1 MRKLLILSI
10 ALSLFLCACGS
21 TDSSS
26 TDSSKQEGT
35 TTTVYSTPENDDPSS
50 SDSES
55 SQPDSSE
62 PDSSSSEKGSD
73 PSSSEIKTTTGS
85 KDSSHAAD
93 TSTGTELVT
102 GSIGTTK
109 KTVTN
114 IITIPTKQSPRSTTT
129 TTTAT
134 TKKTATTTAAKPY
147 DPSNPFNKQDNKE
160 VPYDPSPWK
169 QSKNWTDPKGYN
181 GGIMLYTDKIG
192 LQPEY
197 ARGKVQ
203 RVYISVTN
211 EDVPVNMMKF
221 HIFYDTRLTVKKNS
235 KGEAVAP
242 GKGISENP
250 FTSGSA
256 IVKEGELA
264 FYAYSNKDISVDKRC
279 IFTID
284 FIVPENAKSGDLY
297 PIGLSYV
304 DDGIAADCFINLN
317 KDDAGRKQMAYLFQ
331 KGIYNGY
338 IKIL

>member
-10 ALSLFLCACGS
+10 ALSVFLCACGS

-35 TTTVYSTPENDDPSS
+35 TTTAYSTPENDDPSS
-50 SDSES
+50 SDSTS
-55 SQPDSSE
+55 SQHDSSE
-62 PDSSSSEKGSD
+62 PDGSSSEKGSD
-73 PSSSEIKTTTGS
+73 SSNSETKTTAES
-85 KDSSHAAD
+85 KDSSHTTD
-93 TSTGTELVT
+93 TSTRTELVT

-114 IITIPTKQSPRSTTT
+114 IITIPTKQPPRSTTT
-129 TTTAT
+129 TT
-134 TKKTATTTAAKPY
+134 KKTTASTSAKPY

-181 GGIMLYTDKIG
+181 DGIMLYTDKIG

-203 RVYISVTN
+203 RVYISVAN

-256 IVKEGELA
+256 MIKEGELA
-264 FYAYSNKDISVDKRC
+264 FYAYSNQDISVDKRC

-297 PIGLSYV
+297 PIGLAYV
-304 DDGIAADCFINLN
+304 DDGIAADCFINLK

>member
-1 MRKLLILSI
+1 MCKLLILSI
-10 ALSLFLCACGS
+10 ALSVFLCACGS

-35 TTTVYSTPENDDPSS
+35 TTTAYSTPENDDPSS
-50 SDSES
+50 SDSTS
-55 SQPDSSE
+55 SQHDSSE
-62 PDSSSSEKGSD
+62 PDGSSSEKGSD
-73 PSSSEIKTTTGS
+73 SSSSETKTTAES
-85 KDSSHAAD
+85 KDSSHVTD
-93 TSTGTELVT
+93 TSTRTELVT

-114 IITIPTKQSPRSTTT
+114 IITIPTKQSTI
-129 TTTAT
+129 T
-134 TKKTATTTAAKPY
+134 TKKTTASTSAKPY

-160 VPYDPSPWK
+160 VKYDPSPWK
-169 QSKNWTDPKGYN
+169 QSKNWTDPKDYK

-203 RVYISVTN
+203 RVYISVAN
-211 EDVPVNMMKF
+211 EDIPVNMMKF

-256 IVKEGELA
+256 MIKEGELA
-264 FYAYSNKDISVDKRC
+264 FYAYSNQDISVDKRC

-297 PIGLSYV
+297 PIGLAYV
-304 DDGIAADCFINLN
+304 DDGIAADCFINLK

>member
-10 ALSLFLCACGS
+10 TLSVFLCACGS

-35 TTTVYSTPENDDPSS
+35 TTTAYSTPENDDPSS
-50 SDSES
+50 SDSTS
-55 SQPDSSE
+55 SQQDSSE

-73 PSSSEIKTTTGS
+73 PSSSETKTTTGS
-85 KDSSHAAD
+85 KDSSHVAD
-93 TSTGTELVT
+93 TSTRTELVT

-114 IITIPTKQSPRSTTT
+114 IITIPTKQPPRSTTT
-129 TTTAT
+129 TTTAS
-134 TKKTATTTAAKPY
+134 KPY

-160 VPYDPSPWK
+160 VKYDPSPWK
-169 QSKNWTDPKGYN
+169 QSKNWIDPKGYN
-181 GGIMLYTDKIG
+181 GGIMVYMDKIG

-203 RVYISVTN
+203 RVYISVAN

-242 GKGISENP
+242 GKGIS
-250 FTSGSA
+250 
-256 IVKEGELA
+256 
-264 FYAYSNKDISVDKRC
+264 
-279 IFTID
+279 
-284 FIVPENAKSGDLY
+284 
-297 PIGLSYV
+297 
-304 DDGIAADCFINLN
+304 
-317 KDDAGRKQMAYLFQ
+317 
-331 KGIYNGY
+331 
-338 IKIL
+338 

>member
-1 MRKLLILSI
+1 M
-10 ALSLFLCACGS
+10 
-21 TDSSS
+21 
-26 TDSSKQEGT
+26 
-35 TTTVYSTPENDDPSS
+35 
-50 SDSES
+50 
-55 SQPDSSE
+55 
-62 PDSSSSEKGSD
+62 
-73 PSSSEIKTTTGS
+73 
-85 KDSSHAAD
+85 
-93 TSTGTELVT
+93 
-102 GSIGTTK
+102 
-109 KTVTN
+109 
-114 IITIPTKQSPRSTTT
+114 
-129 TTTAT
+129 
-134 TKKTATTTAAKPY
+134 PY

-160 VPYDPSPWK
+160 VKYDPSPWK

-181 GGIMLYTDKIG
+181 GGIMVYIDKIG
-192 LQPEY
+192 LEPKY

-203 RVYISVTN
+203 RVYISVAN

-256 IVKEGELA
+256 MIKEGELA
-264 FYAYSNKDISVDKRC
+264 FYAYSNQDISVNKHC

-297 PIGLSYV
+297 PIGLAYV
-304 DDGIAADCFINLN
+304 DDGIAADCFINLK

>member
-1 MRKLLILSI
+1 
-10 ALSLFLCACGS
+10 
-21 TDSSS
+21 
-26 TDSSKQEGT
+26 
-35 TTTVYSTPENDDPSS
+35 
-50 SDSES
+50 
-55 SQPDSSE
+55 
-62 PDSSSSEKGSD
+62 
-73 PSSSEIKTTTGS
+73 
-85 KDSSHAAD
+85 
-93 TSTGTELVT
+93 
-102 GSIGTTK
+102 
-109 KTVTN
+109 
-114 IITIPTKQSPRSTTT
+114 
-129 TTTAT
+129 
-134 TKKTATTTAAKPY
+134 
-147 DPSNPFNKQDNKE
+147 
-160 VPYDPSPWK
+160 
-169 QSKNWTDPKGYN
+169 
-181 GGIMLYTDKIG
+181 
-192 LQPEY
+192 
-197 ARGKVQ
+197 
-203 RVYISVTN
+203 
-211 EDVPVNMMKF
+211 MMKF

-304 DDGIAADCFINLN
+304 DDGIAADCFINLK

>member
-10 ALSLFLCACGS
+10 ALSVFLCACGS

-35 TTTVYSTPENDDPSS
+35 TTTAYSTPENDDPSS
-50 SDSES
+50 SDSTS
-55 SQPDSSE
+55 SQQDSSE

-73 PSSSEIKTTTGS
+73 SSSSETKTTAES
-85 KDSSHAAD
+85 KDSSHVAD
-93 TSTGTELVT
+93 TSTRTELVT

-114 IITIPTKQSPRSTTT
+114 IITIPTKQSTT
-129 TTTAT
+129 T
-134 TKKTATTTAAKPY
+134 TKKTTASTSAKPY

-160 VPYDPSPWK
+160 VKYDPSPWK
-169 QSKNWTDPKGYN
+169 QSKNWIDPKGYN
-181 GGIMLYTDKIG
+181 GGIMVYMDKIG

-203 RVYISVTN
+203 RVYISVAN

-297 PIGLSYV
+297 PIGLAYV
-304 DDGIAADCFINLN
+304 DDGIAADCFINLK

>member
-10 ALSLFLCACGS
+10 ALSVFLCACGS

-35 TTTVYSTPENDDPSS
+35 TTTAYSTPENDDPSS
-50 SDSES
+50 SDSTS
-55 SQPDSSE
+55 SQQDSSE
-62 PDSSSSEKGSD
+62 PDSSSSEKGTD
-73 PSSSEIKTTTGS
+73 PSSIETKTTAES
-85 KDSSHAAD
+85 KDSSHTTD
-93 TSTGTELVT
+93 TSTRTELVT

-114 IITIPTKQSPRSTTT
+114 IITIPTKQSTT
-129 TTTAT
+129 T
-134 TKKTATTTAAKPY
+134 TKKTTASTSAKPY

-160 VPYDPSPWK
+160 VKYDPSPWK
-169 QSKNWTDPKGYN
+169 QSKNWIDPKGYN
-181 GGIMLYTDKIG
+181 GGIMVYIDKIG
-192 LQPEY
+192 LEPKY

-203 RVYISVTN
+203 LVYISVAN

-256 IVKEGELA
+256 MIKEGELA
-264 FYAYSNKDISVDKRC
+264 FYAYSNKDISLDKRC

-297 PIGLSYV
+297 PIGLAYV
-304 DDGIAADCFINLN
+304 DDGIAADCFINLK

>member
-1 MRKLLILSI
+1 M
-10 ALSLFLCACGS
+10 
-21 TDSSS
+21 
-26 TDSSKQEGT
+26 
-35 TTTVYSTPENDDPSS
+35 
-50 SDSES
+50 
-55 SQPDSSE
+55 
-62 PDSSSSEKGSD
+62 
-73 PSSSEIKTTTGS
+73 
-85 KDSSHAAD
+85 
-93 TSTGTELVT
+93 
-102 GSIGTTK
+102 
-109 KTVTN
+109 
-114 IITIPTKQSPRSTTT
+114 
-129 TTTAT
+129 
-134 TKKTATTTAAKPY
+134 PY

-160 VPYDPSPWK
+160 VKYDPSPWK

-181 GGIMLYTDKIG
+181 GGIMVYIDKIG

-203 RVYISVTN
+203 RVYISVAN

-256 IVKEGELA
+256 MIKEGELA
-264 FYAYSNKDISVDKRC
+264 FYAYSNQDISVNKHC

-297 PIGLSYV
+297 PIGLAYV
-304 DDGIAADCFINLN
+304 DDGIAADCFINLK

>member
-10 ALSLFLCACGS
+10 TLSLFLCACGS

-26 TDSSKQEGT
+26 TDSSRQEDT

-55 SQPDSSE
+55 SQQDSSE

-73 PSSSEIKTTTGS
+73 PSSSETETTTGS

-93 TSTGTELVT
+93 TSTRTELVT

-114 IITIPTKQSPRSTTT
+114 IITIPTKQSTT
-129 TTTAT
+129 T
-134 TKKTATTTAAKPY
+134 TKKTTASTSAKPY

-160 VPYDPSPWK
+160 VKYDPSPWK
-169 QSKNWTDPKGYN
+169 QSKNWIDPKGYN

-192 LQPEY
+192 LQPKD

-203 RVYISVTN
+203 RVYISVAN

-235 KGEAVAP
+235 KGEVVAP

-256 IVKEGELA
+256 MIKEGELA
-264 FYAYSNKDISVDKRC
+264 FYAYSNQDISVDKRC

-297 PIGLSYV
+297 PIGLAYV
-304 DDGIAADCFINLN
+304 DDGIAADCFINLK

>member
-10 ALSLFLCACGS
+10 ALSVFLCACGS

-35 TTTVYSTPENDDPSS
+35 TTTAYSTPENDDPSS
-50 SDSES
+50 SDSTS
-55 SQPDSSE
+55 SQQDSSE
-62 PDSSSSEKGSD
+62 PDDSSSEKGSD
-73 PSSSEIKTTTGS
+73 SSSSETKTTAES
-85 KDSSHAAD
+85 KDSSHVAD
-93 TSTGTELVT
+93 TSTRTDLVT

-129 TTTAT
+129 TTTA
-134 TKKTATTTAAKPY
+134 AKPY

-160 VPYDPSPWK
+160 VKYDPSPWK

-203 RVYISVTN
+203 RVYISVAN

-264 FYAYSNKDISVDKRC
+264 FYAYSNKDISLDKRC

-297 PIGLSYV
+297 PIGLAYV
-304 DDGIAADCFINLN
+304 DDGIAADCFINLK

>member
-10 ALSLFLCACGS
+10 ALSVFLCACGS

-35 TTTVYSTPENDDPSS
+35 ATTAYSTPENDDPSS

-55 SQPDSSE
+55 SQQDSSE
-62 PDSSSSEKGSD
+62 PDGSSSEKGSD
-73 PSSSEIKTTTGS
+73 PSSSETKTTAES
-85 KDSSHAAD
+85 KDSSHVTD
-93 TSTGTELVT
+93 TSTRTELVT
-102 GSIGTTK
+102 GSIGNTK

-114 IITIPTKQSPRSTTT
+114 IITIPTKQSTRSTTT
-129 TTTAT
+129 TT
-134 TKKTATTTAAKPY
+134 KKTTTTTAAKPY
-147 DPSNPFNKQDNKE
+147 GPSNPFNKQDNKE
-160 VPYDPSPWK
+160 VKYDPSPWK

-181 GGIMLYTDKIG
+181 GGIMVYMDKIG

-197 ARGKVQ
+197 AKGKVQ
-203 RVYISVTN
+203 RVYISVAN
-211 EDVPVNMMKF
+211 EDVPVSMMKF

-235 KGEAVAP
+235 KGEVVAP

-297 PIGLSYV
+297 PIGLAYV
-304 DDGIAADCFINLN
+304 DDGIAADCFINQK

>member
-1 MRKLLILSI
+1 MCKLLILSI
-10 ALSLFLCACGS
+10 ALSVFLCACGS
-21 TDSSS
+21 TDSSN

-50 SDSES
+50 SGSTS
-55 SQPDSSE
+55 SQQDSSE

-73 PSSSEIKTTTGS
+73 SSSSETKTTAES
-85 KDSSHAAD
+85 KDSSHVAD
-93 TSTGTELVT
+93 TSTRTELVT

-114 IITIPTKQSPRSTTT
+114 IITIPTKQSTT
-129 TTTAT
+129 T
-134 TKKTATTTAAKPY
+134 TKKTTASTSAKPY

-160 VPYDPSPWK
+160 VKYDPSPWK
-169 QSKNWTDPKGYN
+169 QSKNWIDPKGYN
-181 GGIMLYTDKIG
+181 GGIMVYMDKIG

-203 RVYISVTN
+203 RVYISVAN

-256 IVKEGELA
+256 MIKEGELA
-264 FYAYSNKDISVDKRC
+264 FYAYSNQDISVDKRC

-297 PIGLSYV
+297 PIGLAYV
-304 DDGIAADCFINLN
+304 DDGIAADCFINLK

>member
-10 ALSLFLCACGS
+10 ALSVFLCACGS

-35 TTTVYSTPENDDPSS
+35 TTTAYSTPENDDPSS
-50 SDSES
+50 SDSTS
-55 SQPDSSE
+55 SQQDSSE
-62 PDSSSSEKGSD
+62 PDGSSSEKGSD
-73 PSSSEIKTTTGS
+73 SSSSETKTTAES
-85 KDSSHAAD
+85 KDSSHTTD
-93 TSTGTELVT
+93 TSTRTELVT

-114 IITIPTKQSPRSTTT
+114 IITIPTKQSTT
-129 TTTAT
+129 T
-134 TKKTATTTAAKPY
+134 TKKTTASTSAKPY

-160 VPYDPSPWK
+160 VKYDPSPWK
-169 QSKNWTDPKGYN
+169 QSKNWIDPKGYN

-192 LQPEY
+192 LQPKD

-203 RVYISVTN
+203 RVYISVAN

-235 KGEAVAP
+235 KGEVVAP

-256 IVKEGELA
+256 MIKEGELA
-264 FYAYSNKDISVDKRC
+264 FYAYSNQDISVDKRC

-297 PIGLSYV
+297 PIGLAYV
-304 DDGIAADCFINLN
+304 DDGIAADCFINLK

>member
-10 ALSLFLCACGS
+10 TLSVFLCACGS

-35 TTTVYSTPENDDPSS
+35 TTTAYSTPENDDPSS
-50 SDSES
+50 SDSTS
-55 SQPDSSE
+55 SQQDSSE

-73 PSSSEIKTTTGS
+73 PSSSETKTTAES
-85 KDSSHAAD
+85 KDSSHTTD
-93 TSTGTELVT
+93 TSTRTELVT

-114 IITIPTKQSPRSTTT
+114 IITIPTKQSTT
-129 TTTAT
+129 T
-134 TKKTATTTAAKPY
+134 TKKTTASTSAKPY

-160 VPYDPSPWK
+160 VKYDPSPWK

-181 GGIMLYTDKIG
+181 GGIMVYMDKIG
-192 LQPEY
+192 LEPKY

-203 RVYISVTN
+203 RVYISVAN

-256 IVKEGELA
+256 MIKEGELA
-264 FYAYSNKDISVDKRC
+264 FYAYSNQDISVDKRC

-284 FIVPENAKSGDLY
+284 FIVPENAKSGNLY
-297 PIGLSYV
+297 PIGLAYV
-304 DDGIAADCFINLN
+304 DDGIAADCFINLK

-331 KGIYNGY
+331 NGMYNGY

>member
-10 ALSLFLCACGS
+10 ALSVFLCACGS

-26 TDSSKQEGT
+26 TDSSKQKGT
-35 TTTVYSTPENDDPSS
+35 TTTAYSTPENDDPSS
-50 SDSES
+50 SDSTS
-55 SQPDSSE
+55 SQQDSSE
-62 PDSSSSEKGSD
+62 PDGSSSEKGSD
-73 PSSSEIKTTTGS
+73 PSSSETKTTAES
-85 KDSSHAAD
+85 KDSSHTTD
-93 TSTGTELVT
+93 TSTRTELVT

-114 IITIPTKQSPRSTTT
+114 IITIPTRQSTTT
-129 TTTAT
+129 TKKTTAST
-134 TKKTATTTAAKPY
+134 SAKPY

-160 VPYDPSPWK
+160 VKYDPSPWK
-169 QSKNWTDPKGYN
+169 QSKNWIDPKGYN

-203 RVYISVTN
+203 RVYISVAN

-256 IVKEGELA
+256 MIKEGELA
-264 FYAYSNKDISVDKRC
+264 FYAYSNQDISVDKRC

-297 PIGLSYV
+297 PIGLAYV
-304 DDGIAADCFINLN
+304 DDGIAADCFINLK

>member
-10 ALSLFLCACGS
+10 ALSVFLCACGS

-35 TTTVYSTPENDDPSS
+35 TTTAYSTPENDDPSS
-50 SDSES
+50 SDSTS
-55 SQPDSSE
+55 SQQDSSE
-62 PDSSSSEKGSD
+62 PDGSSSEKGSD
-73 PSSSEIKTTTGS
+73 PSSSETKTTAES
-85 KDSSHAAD
+85 KDSSHTTD
-93 TSTGTELVT
+93 TSTRTELVT

-114 IITIPTKQSPRSTTT
+114 IITIPTKQPPRSTTT
-129 TTTAT
+129 TT
-134 TKKTATTTAAKPY
+134 KKTTASTSAKPY

-160 VPYDPSPWK
+160 VKYDPSPWK
-169 QSKNWTDPKGYN
+169 QSKNWIDPKGYN
-181 GGIMLYTDKIG
+181 GGIMVYIDKIG

-203 RVYISVTN
+203 RVYISVAN

-235 KGEAVAP
+235 KGEAAAP

-264 FYAYSNKDISVDKRC
+264 FYAYSNQDISVDKRC

-297 PIGLSYV
+297 PIGLAYV
-304 DDGIAADCFINLN
+304 DDGIAADCFINLK